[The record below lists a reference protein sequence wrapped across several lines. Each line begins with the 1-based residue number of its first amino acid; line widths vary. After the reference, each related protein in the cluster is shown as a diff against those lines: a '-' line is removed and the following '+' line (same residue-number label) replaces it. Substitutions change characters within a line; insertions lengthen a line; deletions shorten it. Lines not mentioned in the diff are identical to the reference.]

1 MLYREPHHPI
11 PPPSAA
17 ELMGAITIREDY
29 AAELHAKGL
38 YEDAEHH
45 WLKAEALRRQV
56 DAMRGV
62 A

>member
-1 MLYREPHHPI
+1 MLASAG
-11 PPPSAA
+11 PSGGTGAA
-17 ELMGAITIREDY
+17 Y